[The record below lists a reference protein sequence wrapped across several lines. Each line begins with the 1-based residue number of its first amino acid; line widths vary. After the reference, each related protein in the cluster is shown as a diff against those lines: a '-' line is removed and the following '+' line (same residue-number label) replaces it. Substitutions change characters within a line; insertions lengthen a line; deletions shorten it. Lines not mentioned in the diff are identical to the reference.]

1 MQNRTI
7 RHIIEDQELLT
18 ATAEMP
24 VAEAAR
30 QMRQRHVGAIVVVKA
45 ERLVGIFT
53 ERDALFRVVAAG
65 LDPTSTTIADVM
77 TRNPACLDPDQPFA
91 AALHLMHEGQFRHVP
106 IVDNGK
112 PVGMVSSRDALG
124 PELEDFMYSL
134 ILNEHARSDLLA

>member
-1 MQNRTI
+1 MQTRTI

-18 ATAEMP
+18 ATADMA

-30 QMRQRHVGAIVVVKA
+30 QMRQRHVGAIVVVKD

-65 LDPTSTTIADVM
+65 LDPTSTTVADVM
-77 TRNPACLDPDQPFA
+77 TKNPAALAPDQPFA

-106 IVDNGK
+106 IVDDGR
-112 PVGMVSSRDALG
+112 PIGMVSSRDALG
-124 PELEDFMYSL
+124 PELEDFMYSI
-134 ILNEHARSDLLA
+134 ILKEHTRSDLLA

>member
-18 ATAEMP
+18 ATADMP